1 MVSIIGIIGTWPIV
15 IVFGICSGLVLRSYL
30 KNPNRTKIFYLLW
43 TMSTA
48 LIYVSWGLRVLFIP
62 QFTTDK
68 IVLYPFW
75 AVCYGFGGLAL
86 ISLDFA
92 SLDQIKNRE
101 STLIKIIR
109 IIILASFSLVLIIL
123 FTGFDQDLT
132 IFMDVSDLTIKNPF
146 VYFYF
151 TFVIMLYIFFP
162 NAIFINYLIKSDEK
176 DTFTYKRVRI
186 IELGILVF
194 SISLALDGMRFPSN
208 IGILIIRIFLMIGG
222 LITMKGF
229 LMKPIEKYVFQLE
242 KKN

>member
-15 IVFGICSGLVLRSYL
+15 VVFGICSGLILRSYL
-30 KNPNRTKIFYLLW
+30 KNPNRTKIFYMIW
-43 TMSTA
+43 AMSTA

-68 IVLYPFW
+68 TVLYPFW
-75 AVCYGFGGLAL
+75 GFCYGLGGLGFIA
-86 ISLDFA
+86 LDFA

-109 IIILASFSLVLIIL
+109 IIILASFIIVLIIL
-123 FTGFDQDLT
+123 FTGFEQDLI
-132 IFMDVSDLTIKNPF
+132 IFMDVSDLTYKDPF
-146 VYFYF
+146 VFYYF
-151 TFVIMLYIFFP
+151 TSVIMLYIFFP

-176 DTFTYKRVRI
+176 DSFTYKRVRI
-186 IELGILVF
+186 IALGILVF

-229 LMKPIEKYVFQLE
+229 LMKPAEK
-242 KKN
+242 